1 MHEDVLQAIFLHYI
15 GVKWS
20 VFFKKAFV
28 GIYRQDAWKSN
39 RTQVSKTDRMR
50 RHYFL
55 GSQWTQEHAT
65 LESER
70 EGRHRKTYYAHQLMD
85 FETQQIEVDEGE
97 EEVEYGDHVQASKR
111 LKREYDRPHA
121 RTKQTARKS
130 SMAVQTPRKQLA
142 MRAPRIQYDAE
153 AEYLEEEDEDEG
165 CRFKLVDDDDT
176 TANQGPKRPMEAKQ
190 DLLHLLSTEIIINT
204 RLNKELSCFRGVF
217 DSWNPLLPHQ
227 TVLNVLEF
235 FGVSPK
241 WQTFFTKFLQAP
253 LKFIEDGPSAEPQ
266 LRKRGAPGSHA
277 ISDMLGESVLFC
289 LDFSVNQATD
299 GALLHRL
306 YDDFWFWNKDYEK
319 CVQAW
324 ECITEFQ
331 NIMGVQLDEDKTGSV
346 RITQEGSMGVD
357 ERLPEG
363 QIRWGFLY
371 LEPSN
376 GRFEIDQ
383 KLVDSHIE
391 ELRTQLRGKS
401 RSVIDWIQGTCPPIS
416 RTCLP

>member
-39 RTQVSKTDRMR
+39 RTQVSKNDRMR

-70 EGRHRKTYYAHQLMD
+70 EDRHRKTYFGHQLLD
-85 FETQQIEVDEGE
+85 FETQQIEVAEGE
-97 EEVEYGDHVQASKR
+97 EEVEYGGHVQASK
-111 LKREYDRPHA
+111 KRKQQDRRPP
-121 RTKQTARKS
+121 RSKQTARRQ
-130 SMAVQTPRKQLA
+130 MATQSQSARFS
-142 MRAPRIQYDAE
+142 APVDADCVD
-153 AEYLEEEDEDEG
+153 LDIEDEDEDG
-165 CRFKLVDDDDT
+165 DMGFMLVDDDDT

-190 DLLHLLSTEIIINT
+190 DLLHLLSTEIIINS

-217 DSWNPLLPHQ
+217 ESWNPLLPHQ
-227 TVLNVLEF
+227 TVLEVLDF
-235 FGVSPK
+235 FGVSAK

-253 LKFIEDGPSAEPQ
+253 LKFVEDGPSAEPR

-289 LDFSVNQATD
+289 LDFSVNQTTD
-299 GALLHRL
+299 GALLYRL
-306 YDDFWFWNKDYEK
+306 YDDFWFWNKDHEK
-319 CVQAW
+319 CVEAW
-324 ECITEFQ
+324 DCVTEFQ
-331 NIMGVQLDEDKTGSV
+331 RVMGVELDEDKTGSV
-346 RITQEGSMGVD
+346 RIAKGGDAEVD
-357 ERLPEG
+357 KRLPEG

-371 LEPSN
+371 LEPTN

-383 KLVDSHIE
+383 KLVDSHVE
-391 ELRTQLRGKS
+391 ELRRQLHGKS
-401 RSVIDWIQGTCPPIS
+401 KSVIDWIQGQFLPIVLVHNC
-416 RTCLP
+416 RI